1 MARRIDRPAPDH
13 LRRRLVNMEFGAT
26 GIALGALV
34 ALGRLGMGWATLEML
49 AGGGRRGY
57 RVYRVVRRDRLLPG
71 NGHRSNLP
79 RRNRVEERE
88 YESIES
94 V

>member
-1 MARRIDRPAPDH
+1 
-13 LRRRLVNMEFGAT
+13 MEFGAM
-26 GIALGALV
+26 GIALGE
-34 ALGRLGMGWATLEML
+34 LGGVSTLGMGWATLEML
-49 AGGGRRGY
+49 PGGGRRGY
-57 RVYRVVRRDRLLPG
+57 RVYRVVRRDRLPLRKLASF
-71 NGHRSNLP
+71 RSVP